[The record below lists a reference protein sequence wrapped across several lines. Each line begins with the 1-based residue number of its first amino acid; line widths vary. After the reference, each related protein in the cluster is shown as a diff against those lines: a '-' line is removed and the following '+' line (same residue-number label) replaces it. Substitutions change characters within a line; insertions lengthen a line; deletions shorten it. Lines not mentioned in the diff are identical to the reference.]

1 MRGPLAYTAA
11 LAVVIGTVIAL
22 VVTGIVF
29 PSAHDRDS
37 RAASGP
43 QLKMAGDSFDLGEVP
58 ADTTVERTVAFDNG
72 GDAPLTVSIV
82 KVRPAPDAACGCGV
96 EDFEVRPGTVPP
108 NSSGELV
115 FMLRVPSGMPDMED
129 RMVAELASNDPANQ
143 QRTITIVFT
152 MSPGGG

>member
-1 MRGPLAYTAA
+1 MRGPVAYTAA
-11 LAVVIGTVIAL
+11 LAVVIGTLIAL
-22 VVTGIVF
+22 AVTGIVF
-29 PSAHDRDS
+29 PSAHDGDGRP
-37 RAASGP
+37 ASGP
-43 QLKMAGDSFDLGEVP
+43 QLRMAGDSFDLGEVP
-58 ADTTVERTVAFDNG
+58 PDVTVERTVAFDNG

-115 FMLRVPSGMPDMED
+115 FMLRVPAGMPDMED